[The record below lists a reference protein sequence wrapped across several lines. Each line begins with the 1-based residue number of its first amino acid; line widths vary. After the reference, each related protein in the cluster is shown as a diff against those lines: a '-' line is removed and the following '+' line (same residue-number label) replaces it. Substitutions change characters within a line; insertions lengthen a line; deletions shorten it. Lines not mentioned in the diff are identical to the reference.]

1 MLRCVVLGTCT
12 CASNALYSTH
22 RSQVAPVLSAP
33 AVRVPSLSLAS
44 VASDWPV
51 SPPFCLPRRRKLPFS
66 LTPAHALPV
75 VFYSWY
81 VKMSMWIDFTLCSTP
96 RYLPRLVHQ
105 GGWQREEWATVGT
118 LGGWASPQGL
128 LFAPDNLTLP
138 TVCRRKHRRVVCLLM
153 DAWLIRGPAWSLVH
167 A

>member
-1 MLRCVVLGTCT
+1 MSTRVWHFRDPWACIGQLLLWAASYLTPPTHPGCMLRCVVLGTYT

-51 SPPFCLPRRRKLPFS
+51 SLPFCLPRRRKLPFS

-96 RYLPRLVHQ
+96 RYLP
-105 GGWQREEWATVGT
+105 
-118 LGGWASPQGL
+118 
-128 LFAPDNLTLP
+128 
-138 TVCRRKHRRVVCLLM
+138 
-153 DAWLIRGPAWSLVH
+153 
-167 A
+167 